1 MIKRRFL
8 PFSKNGRRSNGC
20 RMKHEEQKR
29 KIEDLRR
36 FLNKMSASER
46 MELEMM
52 VKRKKDDEDLDSL
65 TTNKLQALHE
75 KYLPKKSKEELEL
88 IWKKMGG
95 DHS

>member
-1 MIKRRFL
+1 
-8 PFSKNGRRSNGC
+8 
-20 RMKHEEQKR
+20 MKHEEQKR